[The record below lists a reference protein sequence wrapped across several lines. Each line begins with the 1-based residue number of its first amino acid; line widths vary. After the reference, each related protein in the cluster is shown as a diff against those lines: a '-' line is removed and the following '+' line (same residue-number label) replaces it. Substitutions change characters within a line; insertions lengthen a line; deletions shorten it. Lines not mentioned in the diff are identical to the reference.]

1 MNLLGLL
8 LALEL
13 GDGANDAELA
23 RRLQRREPQ
32 AMADLYDR
40 FGRMAF
46 SLIFSVVRDTG
57 VAEDLVQETFLRV
70 WNRAGGFDAEKGALG
85 TWLMT
90 VARNRAIDHI
100 RSARA
105 KMDRN
110 VLELDLFER
119 AEHGTLSSL
128 VDMERDVLNAD
139 SARRIK
145 AALAK
150 LNENHQRVIE
160 LAYYEGLSQTEMA
173 QRLGQ
178 PLGTVKTWVRT
189 ALKHL
194 KEELGGTM
202 GAGPAVTA

>member
-13 GDGANDAELA
+13 GDSANDQELA

-40 FGRMAF
+40 FGRLAY
-46 SLIFSVVRDTG
+46 SLIFSVVREASI
-57 VAEDLVQETFLRV
+57 AEDLVQETFLRV
-70 WNRAGGFDAEKGALG
+70 WNRAAGFDPERGALG
-85 TWLMT
+85 PWLLA

-110 VLELDLFER
+110 VTELDIFER
-119 AEHGTLSSL
+119 TEHGAASNF

-145 AALAK
+145 AAMSK
-150 LNENHQRVIE
+150 LSQNHQKVIE

-173 QRLGQ
+173 ARLGQ

-194 KEELGGTM
+194 KDELGGSNLS
-202 GAGPAVTA
+202 GSPVSA